1 MNTTRPVVF
10 IVAVPIAFV
19 LVAYVA
25 TLCILTLYNISPDPK
40 VLEYLQVAGVGSA
53 ASLIALLAQTR
64 GTNTADPASA
74 PPQVKMVNTPQ
85 NPGNVQEVPKP
96 KDP

>member
-10 IVAVPIAFV
+10 IVVVPIAFV
-19 LVAYVA
+19 LVAYVT

-53 ASLIALLAQTR
+53 ASLIAVLAQTR
-64 GTNTADPASA
+64 GTNTADPSA
-74 PPQVKMVNTPQ
+74 APTDVKVVNPPSDPA
-85 NPGNVQEVPKP
+85 NVTEHPKP
-96 KDP
+96 